1 MYYNIWCCRQEHFRS
16 LGSPLK
22 AINSFPTLQSQE
34 QRYLQEGFEAAAA
47 RDMNCVYHA
56 ILSASEQQ
64 RIESLEVFDEFP
76 EWHLKCAH
84 YTIVLACKGLCCPLQ
99 QQLINSVLL
108 PIVSENCD
116 GKTFKLIT
124 VAMDSGD
131 ASLSRYGHAS
141 VMLNDDTVLM
151 IGGYGSD
158 HGGKHSR
165 LNSCLAVCH
174 SSNGQWRTSS
184 LTVTIDNFPAMMHL
198 TATNT
203 STGSVIIFGGR
214 QSPNNVSNTCYQLNS
229 NGARNKWRLQV
240 VNTKGCP
247 PQPRYKHSA
256 VSTLVMDGSEVI
268 VIFGGRSDNGEALS
282 SCCVL
287 DVNSLT
293 WSEVSIDGQPPTA
306 RFSHSS
312 FAWKGN
318 IFIIGG
324 LGTDFTPLNSMYK
337 LTMEVST
344 QYNTTGIMC
353 YISFNSPVQSLLQ
366 RR

>member
-1 MYYNIWCCRQEHFRS
+1 MYYNIQCYRQEHFRN

-34 QRYLQEGFEAAAA
+34 QRYLQVGFEAAAA
-47 RDMNCVYHA
+47 RDMNCVYHG
-56 ILSASEQQ
+56 IMSASEQQ
-64 RIESLEVFDEFP
+64 RIENLEVFDEFP

-84 YTIVLACKGLCCPLQ
+84 YTIVLACKGVCHSLQ
-99 QQLINSVLL
+99 QQVINSVPL
-108 PIVSENCD
+108 PIVSDSCQ
-116 GKTFKLIT
+116 GRTFKLT
-124 VAMDSGD
+124 KVAMDSGD

-158 HGGKHSR
+158 QGRHSR
-165 LNSCLAVCH
+165 LNSCLAVHH
-174 SSNGQWRTSS
+174 SSNGQWKTSS
-184 LTVTIDNFPAMMHL
+184 SIVTLDNFPAIMHL
-198 TATNT
+198 TATIT
-203 STGSVIIFGGR
+203 STGKVIIFGGR

-229 NGARNKWRLQV
+229 DGDHDIWRLHIG
-240 VNTKGCP
+240 NTKGSP

-256 VSTLVMDGSEVI
+256 ASILTMDGSEVI
-268 VIFGGRSDNGEALS
+268 IMFGGRSDNGEALS

-287 DVNSLT
+287 DVNTLT
-293 WSEVSIDGQPPTA
+293 WSEAIIDGQSPTA

-318 IFIIGG
+318 IYIVGG
-324 LGTDFTPLNSMYK
+324 LGSDFIPLNSIYK

-344 QYNTTGIMC
+344 HAKRNNVLYLFQ
-353 YISFNSPVQSLLQ
+353 
-366 RR
+366 